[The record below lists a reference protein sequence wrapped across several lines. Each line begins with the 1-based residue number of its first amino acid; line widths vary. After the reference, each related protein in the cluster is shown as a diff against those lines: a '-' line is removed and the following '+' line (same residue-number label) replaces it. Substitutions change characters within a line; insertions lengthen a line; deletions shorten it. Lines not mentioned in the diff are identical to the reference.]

1 MLQRRCPQL
10 AQGWTSDQVK
20 ELQGKR
26 VQEVAKTEGS
36 LVIMVVAELHYL
48 LDWVKDWGQEL
59 AEMVESVLELLQ
71 VQGSK
76 KAWERVRLAEV
87 LVVMMG

>member
-1 MLQRRCPQL
+1 M
-10 AQGWTSDQVK
+10 AEDWTLDQVK

>member
-1 MLQRRCPQL
+1 M
-10 AQGWTSDQVK
+10 AEDWTLDQVK

-48 LDWVKDWGQEL
+48 LDWVKDWAQEL

-71 VQGSK
+71 VQESK
-76 KAWERVRLAEV
+76 KVWERVRLAEV

>member
-1 MLQRRCPQL
+1 M
-10 AQGWTSDQVK
+10 AQDWTSDQVK

-26 VQEVAKTEGS
+26 VQEVAKTES
-36 LVIMVVAELHYL
+36 SQVIMVVAELHYL